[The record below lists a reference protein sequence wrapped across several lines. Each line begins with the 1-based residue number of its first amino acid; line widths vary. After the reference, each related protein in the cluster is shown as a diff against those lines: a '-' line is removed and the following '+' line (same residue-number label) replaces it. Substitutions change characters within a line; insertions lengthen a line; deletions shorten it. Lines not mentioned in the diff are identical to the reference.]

1 MVEKTIEIKQG
12 QVLSDILPNKE
23 IPTNTILN
31 KTLTGCGAT
40 YGEIVHA
47 KRHSIIIEPNVPV
60 ILGKKAEHPFLFA
73 VYEGITKED
82 VKAYL
87 AGEHDGYRK
96 IITTPEGFDKKVLPA
111 MYETHTPMYDDYF
124 LLLDECE
131 KTIQDVGYRGDIY
144 LPVED
149 FFRFKNKAMVSA
161 TPILPSDP
169 RFEEQNFEMVRI
181 APTYDYRRPL
191 TLCVTN
197 NTVRILRKLLVRLK
211 DETVCIFINS
221 TDTILGLIQTLKL
234 EGRCKVFCA
243 DKSVRKLKQQ
253 NFTDVS
259 DRLSELAGVNFFT
272 SRFYSAVDIKLDY
285 KPHVIV
291 LTDVFHAPYSI
302 IDPQT
307 EVVQAIGR
315 FRNGIEQAYHITNT
329 CDRLQSVSRDKL
341 FHNLECQE
349 RIYNRIRELPIEG
362 EIEHQT
368 LTQAL
373 QGMDYKRFVTR
384 TGNRNWFMW
393 DNAWTDARLE
403 ALYRS
408 SATIEEEYKDAPFQ
422 LAVHKVDYDLT
433 DEDRLRRTQ
442 AQIKGTTEL
451 WREVV
456 EQIDRIQRQNPDA
469 EQTFLC
475 GQLGDTFS
483 EIIEAATILGKERI
497 GQLGYDRRRIKA
509 ALENVEENRLMTSE
523 KMQRA
528 VYAKYNTGDLV
539 LCSEILGF
547 LRGLITDN
555 GIPFKGRV
563 DRQIVKLFF
572 EIADDKPRIK
582 GNKAYLLGKKMFEF

>member
-1 MVEKTIEIKQG
+1 MNIEYITIDAG
-12 QVLSDILPNKE
+12 QRFDAVMPE
-23 IPTNTILN
+23 IPTNSIIN
-31 KTLTGCGAT
+31 KTVTGCGAT
-40 YGEIVHA
+40 YAEINA
-47 KRHSIIIEPNVPV
+47 PRHSVIIEPNVPV
-60 ILGKKAEHPFLFA
+60 IEGKMKKHPQILGVFEGVTTEDIIDFLNTN
-73 VYEGITKED
+73 YN
-82 VKAYL
+82 
-87 AGEHDGYRK
+87 DGYLK
-96 IITTPEGFDKKVLPA
+96 IMTTPESFPKVRSA
-111 MYETHTPMYDDYF
+111 MVQTHTDMHGEWF
-124 LLLDECE
+124 MLFDECE
-131 KTIQDVGYRGDIY
+131 RTIQDAGYRGSIT
-144 LPVED
+144 LPMDD
-149 FFRFKNKAMVSA
+149 FFRCKQKAMVSA
-161 TPILPSDP
+161 TPIIPSDP

-285 KPHVIV
+285 KPHVIM
-291 LTDVFHAPYSI
+291 LTDVFHAPYSM

-408 SATIEEEYKDAPFQ
+408 SVTIEEEYKDAPFQ

-475 GQLGDTFS
+475 EQLGDTFS

>member
-60 ILGKKAEHPFLFA
+60 ILGKKAEHPSLFA

-82 VKAYL
+82 VKAFL
-87 AGEHDGYRK
+87 AGEEDGFRK

-291 LTDVFHAPYSI
+291 LTDVFHAPYSM

-315 FRNGIEQAYHITNT
+315 FRNGVARAYHIANT
-329 CDRLQSVSRDKL
+329 SDNLQCQTREALERRLTGEE
-341 FHNLECQE
+341 N
-349 RIYNRIRELPIEG
+349 IYNQIRQIQPDG
-362 EIEHQT
+362 EDEAQARF
-368 LTQAL
+368 QAL
-373 QGMDYKRFVTR
+373 NGMAYKRFVTR
-384 TGNRNWFMW
+384 DGNRNHFMW
-393 DNAWTDARLE
+393 DNAWTDEQIKAY
-403 ALYRS
+403 YRYPS
-408 SATIEEEYKDAPFQ
+408 TLTAAYKSAPFR
-422 LAVHKVDYDLT
+422 LT
-433 DEDRLRRTQ
+433 VCTAHYPITDADRLRREKAKMNTH
-442 AQIKGTTEL
+442 EL

-456 EQIDRIQRQNPDA
+456 
-469 EQTFLC
+469 
-475 GQLGDTFS
+475 GQLAKLQTAHSDMEPAFLQEELGNEFAAIVQAFTILGAKRMEELGYS
-483 EIIEAATILGKERI
+483 RSKIEAAMTRTE
-497 GQLGYDRRRIKA
+497 
-509 ALENVEENRLMTSE
+509 ENVLLPAP
-523 KMQRA
+523 KMQEA
-528 VYAKYNTGDLV
+528 VYAQYQTGDLV
-539 LCSEILGF
+539 ACSEINNF
-547 LRGLITDN
+547 LHRLIVNN
-555 GIPFKGRV
+555 GIPFEGRRV
-563 DRQIVKLFF
+563 DRKVVKLFF
-572 EIADDKPRIK
+572 EIEDDTKRL
-582 GNKAYLLGKKMFEF
+582 GGQKAFLLGKKMFEF